1 MPWGDVGAGVPT
13 SGASPLGGRYEL
25 LRLLG
30 TGGSG
35 AVFLAHDLVLHR
47 EVAVKLLRPGQDEVA
62 YQRLNQE
69 ARLAAS
75 LAHPGVARLLD
86 VGEDETTLGGAPYLV
101 MEYVDGRTLGDLLRS
116 GERLGIE
123 QVMSLLAQVA
133 EAVAA
138 VHAAGIVHRDL
149 KPGNIMLAASG
160 RAVLLDF
167 GIARHHSGEPL
178 TLTGTIVGTVDY
190 ISPEQAS
197 GASATT
203 ASDLYALGTVAYECL
218 TGLRPL
224 HRDTQVSTLMAH
236 ATTPLPPMPATIP
249 VGIRELVEAMVALDP
264 AQRPPSAAAVAAR
277 ARALLR
283 ELEELE
289 ELGETPGVVPPS
301 GADPLTAAISR
312 GPAGDTV
319 APRAT
324 IGLAARRRRY
334 ALVGACAVL
343 LAAAGMVVMGSRDGD
358 PAAPVAAGAADAAI
372 ATSATPSPTASAPVV
387 LAAVAGASRQ
397 ASGSSASTS
406 SAHRH
411 PAAPRARGHRSA
423 QPVGAAGGARPKG
436 HGKPKKAAKPKKP
449 KKPKAKKQSH
459 GPRRKG

>member
-1 MPWGDVGAGVPT
+1 MARALSSWHTIWCCIAT
-13 SGASPLGGRYEL
+13 S
-25 LRLLG
+25 
-30 TGGSG
+30 
-35 AVFLAHDLVLHR
+35 
-47 EVAVKLLRPGQDEVA
+47 VKLLRPGQDEVA
-62 YQRLNQE
+62 HQRLNQE

-86 VGEDETTLGGAPYLV
+86 VGEDDTILGGAPYLV
-101 MEYVDGRTLGDLLRS
+101 MEHVDGQTLRDLIRS
-116 GERLGIE
+116 GERLSVE
-123 QVMSLLAQVA
+123 EVMRLLAQVA

-249 VGIRELVEAMVALDP
+249 AGIRELVEAMVALDP

-283 ELEELE
+283 EL
-289 ELGETPGVVPPS
+289 GETPGVVPAS
-301 GADPLTAAISR
+301 GAAPLATVLTR
-312 GPAGDTV
+312 GPVGAAAEPRPTAG
-319 APRAT
+319 
-324 IGLAARRRRY
+324 LSARRRRHV
-334 ALVGACAVL
+334 LVGACAVL
-343 LAAAGMVVMGSRDGD
+343 LAAAGMVAFGSRGSD
-358 PAAPVAAGAADAAI
+358 PAAPATAAV
-372 ATSATPSPTASAPVV
+372 ATSAAPSPTASAPVV
-387 LAAVAGASRQ
+387 LAAVEGTSRH
-397 ASGSSASTS
+397 ASGSSGPTS

-411 PAAPRARGHRSA
+411 PAAPRAGGHRSA
-423 QPVGAAGGARPKG
+423 KPVGAVSGARSKG
-436 HGKPKKAAKPKKP
+436 HGKAKKPKNSKEPKKPKNSKEPKKP
-449 KKPKAKKQSH
+449 KKPKKRGH
-459 GPRRKG
+459 GPGRKS